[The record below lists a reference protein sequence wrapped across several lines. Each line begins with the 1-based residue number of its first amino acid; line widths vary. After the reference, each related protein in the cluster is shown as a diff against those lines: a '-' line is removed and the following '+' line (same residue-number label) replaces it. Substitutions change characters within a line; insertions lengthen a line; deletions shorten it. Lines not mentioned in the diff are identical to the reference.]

1 MLLDFALQKAQIY
14 SMTLDRY
21 GLLKQVLTRAQPG
34 QPLTAA
40 WLTEQGV
47 SAQLAYHYV
56 QAGWLTRLG
65 HGWFL
70 RTGDEPELRLSLAAL
85 PGTFHVG
92 GKTALAWHG
101 YQHNLAHRPDT
112 ELFTESPLRLPDW
125 IQARFSLTV
134 RRRHLFDDPGL
145 GIAPWHDLPV
155 LCVAEPE
162 RAVLEMLWGVPQHQ
176 SEEDAAHLVESLF
189 GLRAPLMQPL
199 LESCRSVKAVRLFL
213 ALAGRAT
220 LPVLDELDLTHVHTG
235 SATPY
240 VRRHASGTIR
250 I

>member
-1 MLLDFALQKAQIY
+1 MAI
-14 SMTLDRY
+14 DRY

-40 WLTEQGV
+40 WLAEQGV

-56 QAGWLTRLG
+56 QSGWLTRLG

-85 PGTFHVG
+85 PGAFHVG
-92 GKTALAWHG
+92 GKTALAWYG
-101 YQHNLAHRPDT
+101 FQHNLAHRPHT
-112 ELFTESPLRLPDW
+112 ELFTDDPLRLPEW
-125 IQARFSLTV
+125 LTARFTIQV
-134 RRRHLFDDPGL
+134 RRRRLFDDPTL
-145 GIAPWHDLPV
+145 CVSPWETPGLPV
-155 LCVAEPE
+155 SEPE
-162 RAVLEMLWGVPQHQ
+162 RAVLEMLWCVPQHQ
-176 SEEDAAHLVESLF
+176 SEEEAAQLVESLF
-189 GLRAPLMQPL
+189 GLRTPLMQAL

-213 ALAGRAT
+213 HHAKQSS
-220 LPVLDELDLTHVHTG
+220 LPVLDELDLTHVRTG

>member
-1 MLLDFALQKAQIY
+1 MA
-14 SMTLDRY
+14 LDRY
-21 GLLKQVLTRAQPG
+21 GFLKHVLTRARSG
-34 QPLTAA
+34 QPLTAT
-40 WLTEQGV
+40 WLADQGV

-70 RTGDEPELRLSLAAL
+70 RASDEPELRLSLAAL
-85 PGTFHVG
+85 SGAFHGAFHVG

-112 ELFTESPLRLPDW
+112 ELFTEGQLRLPGW
-125 IQARFSLTV
+125 MQERFSLTV
-134 RRRHLFDDPGL
+134 RRRHLFDDPAL
-145 GIAPWHDLPV
+145 GVAPWHDLPA

-176 SEEDAAHLVESLF
+176 SEEEAAHLVESLF
-189 GLRAPLMQPL
+189 GLRPPLMQAL

-213 ALAGRAT
+213 ALAGRST
-220 LPVLDELDLTHVHTG
+220 LPVLAELDLTHVHTG
-235 SATPY
+235 STTPY

-250 I
+250 M